1 MNQVPEPV
9 RRYESYSHEAM
20 AAEVA
25 DGNDPATAGQIGEQ
39 WAGLA
44 ARMREAAQVLG
55 AISGQAGEA
64 FAGPAGEALRATLAK
79 ARNWSGHASELSLAV
94 SDAVGRQAGIA
105 ARARDEMPP
114 PVVYDPVAMIRE
126 AATGGDLAALAGLSE
141 AMERRRA
148 AAEEARQKAIDVLN
162 SRDAALRESVPG
174 RFFDEPP
181 ELGER

>member
-25 DGNDPATAGQIGEQ
+25 DGNDPAAAGQIGEQ

-44 ARMREAAQVLG
+44 ARMRESARALT
-55 AISGQAGEA
+55 AISERAGEA
-64 FAGPAGEALRATLAK
+64 FDGPAGEALRKTLAK
-79 ARNWSGHASELSLAV
+79 AENWSGQATDLSFAV

-114 PVVYDPVAMIRE
+114 PVAYDPATMIR
-126 AATGGDLAALAGLSE
+126 AAAASGDFAALAGLSE
-141 AMERRRA
+141 AMEQRRA

-181 ELGER
+181 ELGQR